1 MRKDM
6 QCIALLNR
14 PLQQKPEA
22 SLQDDGA
29 ADLNHVSA
37 FQRDWTWEKGN
48 DHALWGVWEGIS
60 EGAVFP
66 I

>member
-1 MRKDM
+1 M

-37 FQRDWTWEKGN
+37 FQRD
-48 DHALWGVWEGIS
+48 
-60 EGAVFP
+60 
-66 I
+66 